1 MMHQPLS
8 HEIQTD
14 SIRQKSGNRRD
25 ALPRSEIDAKYR
37 ALLDE
42 IGATLHEPGGADRL
56 ATHLQ
61 DLPELMQA
69 LRDAPQDTGRIEIL
83 IDRAGRLVS
92 QNAAAAQRLG
102 LMPGANLGDIALS
115 PQSAQRFLVGQDGG
129 AVPLLVAD
137 PAGATIFL
145 FGQSVEDDG
154 SLLLKEV
161 QRGIDAGIRARLAEA
176 AGLIASEGQLLKGL
190 LQGRSVQAIARDL
203 GRTEGTVRQ
212 QLKSIMAKMGVN
224 SQQQLISTA
233 YALSLMHQQTRPC
246 TTLAA
251 PVVQGATLHDGGHG
265 VVGLHTFGPADGL
278 PVLFVHGALF
288 GIAAL
293 PGMQDAAQTLGLR
306 IIAPER
312 PGFGH
317 TALGDN
323 ADPVAMATQQAL
335 DILDALALPRVVVL
349 AHDIGTRFAARL
361 AREAPTRVAAVIAA
375 PATPP
380 MQTWA
385 QTADMPTRHRV
396 NAWAAQ
402 NMPGL
407 MDKIVALGLAQ
418 IARNG
423 VEVIPRLVFD
433 GCDFDQAVLRQPG
446 AGAVLQEAFHLAW
459 AQRGA
464 GFRADMRLTNED
476 WQDDARR
483 VVAPFLCL
491 HGAESR
497 TVSRNAVEALAR
509 TLPKG
514 RFRLIEGAGHS
525 LPVSHTGLILRSAL
539 AAGQAA
545 GLGGDEFGFRGDV

>member
-1 MMHQPLS
+1 MP
-8 HEIQTD
+8 
-14 SIRQKSGNRRD
+14 K
-25 ALPRSEIDAKYR
+25 SEIAAKYR

-42 IGATLHEPGGADRL
+42 IEATLDDPGGVARL
-56 ATHLQ
+56 AGHLQ
-61 DLPELMQA
+61 DVPALMSG
-69 LRDAPQDTGRIEIL
+69 LESAPQDSGRIEVL
-83 IDRAGRLVS
+83 VDRTGRVVS

-102 LMPGANLGDIALS
+102 LQPGEDLGAIALT
-115 PQSAQRFLVGQDGG
+115 PQSAQRFLTGQDGA

-137 PAGATIFL
+137 PTGATIFL
-145 FGQSVEDDG
+145 FGHAVEDDG
-154 SLLLKEV
+154 PLLMTEV
-161 QRGIDAGIRARLAEA
+161 QRGIDAGIRARLADSI
-176 AGLIASEGQLLKGL
+176 GLIASERQLLKGL
-190 LQGRSVQAIARDL
+190 MQGKPVLAIARDL

-224 SQQQLISTA
+224 SQQELISTA
-233 YALSLMHQQTRPC
+233 YALSLMYQETRPA
-246 TTLAA
+246 AA
-251 PVVQGATLHDGGHG
+251 PVAADVQGATLHEGRHG
-265 VVGLHTFGPADGL
+265 VVGLHAFGPADGV
-278 PVLFVHGALF
+278 PVLFLHGALF
-288 GIAAL
+288 GIAAQ
-293 PGMQDAAQTLGLR
+293 PGLREAARTLGLR
-306 IIAPER
+306 ILAPER

-317 TALGDN
+317 TAIGD
-323 ADPVAMATQQAL
+323 DGDLVRLATRQAL
-335 DILDALALPRVVVL
+335 DILDAQGLPQVVVL

-361 AREAPTRVAAVIAA
+361 ALAAPDRIAAVIAA

-402 NMPGL
+402 HLPGL

-433 GCDFDQAVLRQPG
+433 GCDFDQAVLRQPT

-464 GFRADMRLTNED
+464 GLRADMRLTNED
-476 WQDDARR
+476 WQDEARQ
-483 VVAPFLCL
+483 VAVPFLCL

-497 TVSRNAVEALAR
+497 TVSRNAVEALAQM
-509 TLPKG
+509 LPKG

-525 LPVSHTGLILRSAL
+525 LPVSHPALVLRAAL

-545 GLGGDEFGFRGDV
+545 GLGGDEFGFRGGD